1 MSGKK
6 YNYILFSLILILF
19 VLYIAAVLFGVMQL
33 WGLNIA
39 KFLPGWWIWLT
50 IVATA
55 ATLLPRVSRRLSAL
69 LEGFSRK
76 LAASK
81 VKRLVFLLLLSG
93 AFLPV
98 WLVFY
103 SKGYFLG
110 DATLRLN
117 LIAGGQLWLSTEIGD
132 FFIHAIIDRLALEP
146 LGYQVALGY
155 HIVSALCGVA
165 FLIGAYRLALYLK
178 TSQSLFIFLIMMS
191 SGMTVMFFGY
201 IESYS
206 ILAALLPYLVLSALK
221 VIDGKSGPTVFII
234 LFILTVVI
242 HSMAIAILTGFF
254 IMTLV
259 VSRVGIDRTRRI
271 SICLMFLVIAG
282 IILVYIARAVGID
295 WAQRYFL
302 APLPSEDYRQGI
314 FTLNHPLNIFNWL
327 CLSALPSVVI
337 FASIPWKGR
346 KEENDAVH
354 RRIIPAIWLIV
365 PAVIFMFFF
374 IPQLGGPRDWDL
386 FSPAAF
392 LLIPAALIICLAKS
406 NKRLPSHI
414 LPITVLSLCITISFA
429 TVNASVTRA
438 ADRFCEI
445 IEVSKFKNLFKEY
458 GMLYN
463 FAKNTPELNDR
474 SLEFGLKAWAQPPYN
489 KNDSVFMA
497 NELAEIFINARDKS
511 RAYRY
516 LGYSFAADSANLKN
530 HLLLVDYYRTFGET
544 DKLPDLASR
553 MDRLFP
559 ANPHALLSAGMIFQE
574 HNMMERAG
582 KALGRAYELNR
593 SDPLTALNYGIY
605 HYDIEDYDR
614 CIELLY
620 GIKESDRFSFFAFYY
635 KAGAYLEL
643 GEIEKARANL
653 AIAER
658 LQKSPDEK
666 RMLQTLKQRLS
677 N

>member
-6 YNYILFSLILILF
+6 HNRISFGLLLILF
-19 VLYIAAVLFGVMQL
+19 VLYVAAVLPGIKQL

-39 KFLPGWWIWLT
+39 KFLPAWWSWLT
-50 IVATA
+50 VVATA
-55 ATLLPRVSRRLSAL
+55 ATLLPRVSRRLPAL
-69 LEGFSRK
+69 LGEFSRK
-76 LAASK
+76 LAADK
-81 VKRLVFLLLLSG
+81 AKRLVFLLLLSG
-93 AFLPV
+93 ALLPI
-98 WLVFY
+98 WLIFY

-117 LIAGGQLWLSTEIGD
+117 LIAGGQLWLPTEIGD
-132 FFIHAIIDRLALEP
+132 FFIHSIIDRLVLEP
-146 LGYQVALGY
+146 FGCQVALGY
-155 HIVSALCGVA
+155 HVISALCGLA

-178 TSQSLFIFLIMMS
+178 PSRSLFIFLIMMS

-206 ILAALLPYLVLSALK
+206 ILAALLPYFILSALK
-221 VIDGKSGPTVFII
+221 VIDGKSGSTVFFI
-234 LFILTVVI
+234 LFILTVVM
-242 HSMAIAILTGFF
+242 HSMAIVILTGFF
-254 IMTLV
+254 VMTLII
-259 VSRVGIDRTRRI
+259 SRVGIDRARRI
-271 SICLMFLVIAG
+271 SLCLIFLIIIG
-282 IILVYIARAVGID
+282 IVSVYIARAVGIG

-327 CLSALPSVVI
+327 CISALPSMVI
-337 FASIPWKGR
+337 FASLPRKGR
-346 KEENDAVH
+346 KEENDSDR
-354 RRIIPAIWLIV
+354 RRIIPAIWMIV
-365 PAVIFMFFF
+365 PAVVFMFFF

-386 FSPAAF
+386 FSPAVF
-392 LLIPAALIICLAKS
+392 LLIPAALIIYPAKS
-406 NKRLPSHI
+406 NRRLPPHI

-429 TVNASVTRA
+429 AVNASVTRA
-438 ADRFCEI
+438 ANRFCEI

-463 FAKNTPELNDR
+463 FAKNTPELEDR

-497 NELAEIFINARDKS
+497 NELAEIFIDAQDKS

-516 LGYSFAADSANLKN
+516 LGHSFAADSTNLKN
-530 HLLLVDYYRTFGET
+530 HLLLVDYYRSFGET
-544 DKLPDLASR
+544 DKLPDLALR
-553 MDRLFP
+553 MERLFP

-582 KALGRAYELNR
+582 KSLGQAYELNR
-593 SDPLTALNYGIY
+593 SDPMTTLNYGIY
-605 HYDIEDYDR
+605 HYDIGDYDR

-620 GIKESDRFSFFAFYY
+620 GIKESDRFGFFAFYY
-635 KAGAYLEL
+635 RASAYLEL
-643 GEIEKARANL
+643 GEIEKARASL
-653 AIAER
+653 TIAER
-658 LQKSPDEK
+658 LQKSADEK
-666 RMLQTLKQRLS
+666 RMLRTLKQRLG